1 LLFDSGSTVHLSDL
15 IVDHS
20 LMILGNI
27 TIQGMAEF
35 FGNVLIHGELI
46 LSSKQAGFALIPKSG
61 TSVTV
66 LFGSGG
72 LSGVP
77 VVTAS
82 PNNKVTGSWWI
93 DTVTS
98 SGFTLNLDQ
107 RTATDVHFS
116 WIAIVTDSPQTQT
129 GTVIRDMS
137 HIFPLGSDN
146 IPVSSD
152 MAFNACIRN
161 YAMLDGS
168 GKPIS
173 CSKYHDDYTWHQP
186 DLLVDFLWNTNVTPP
201 LLVVPD
207 GYSTEVTE
215 NADNI
220 RGAFTATNDSE
231 TPVVTT
237 DTGTTVT
244 PGDMQTDTGS
254 SVGTESGTVTSAEDP
269 SANSVTSGTS
279 SDLIINPVTSDDGG
293 TGSDVPAVDPSTE
306 ANP

>member
-1 LLFDSGSTVHLSDL
+1 
-15 IVDHS
+15 
-20 LMILGNI
+20 
-27 TIQGMAEF
+27 MAEF
-35 FGNVLIHGELI
+35 FGNVIVHGELV

-72 LSGVP
+72 LSGTP

-82 PNNKVTGSWWI
+82 PNSRVSGSWWI
-93 DTVTS
+93 DAVTS
-98 SGFTLNLDQ
+98 SGFVINLDQ
-107 RTATDVHFS
+107 RAAADVHFS
-116 WIAIVTDSPQTQT
+116 WIAIVTEDPTTQT
-129 GTVIRDMS
+129 GTVIPDTS

-215 NADNI
+215 NAENI
-220 RGAFTATNDSE
+220 RSAFTATNDTE
-231 TPVVTT
+231 TPVVI
-237 DTGTTVT
+237 
-244 PGDMQTDTGS
+244 TDTGS
-254 SVGTESGTVTSAEDP
+254 TTPGDVQTNTGASVGTESGTVTSAEDP
-269 SANSVTSGTS
+269 SATSDTSGTS
-279 SDLIINPVTSDDGG
+279 SELSINPVTSDDGG